1 MRVVRGQVWNLY
13 DCLAKN
19 EPPAGLIMKDPILV
33 TRRYHRNRPTNNNWS
48 QWFRV
53 RPCDYQNRG
62 CC

>member
-19 EPPAGLIMKDPILV
+19 ETPAGLITKEPILV
-33 TRRYHRNRPTNNNWS
+33 TRRYRRNRPNTDNWS

-53 RPCDYQNRG
+53 RRCTNYYRG